1 MIFLR
6 DYFLWPIV
14 TLRLI
19 TRPIWKSS
27 RNNIIFFN
35 TIILCFCVFILALL
49 DHFHHFVSS
58 DDSGRASHQRT
69 CHLMRCSVTVIWW
82 DALSLSSDE
91 TLCHCHLMRR
101 SVTVLWWDALPLSS
115 DETKWWKWSKSARI
129 KTQKQSIIVLKNM
142 ILLREHR

>member
-69 CHLMRCSVTVIWW
+69 VTERLIRWQWQSV
-82 DALSLSSDE
+82 SSDE
-91 TLCHCHLMRR
+91 WQ
-101 SVTVLWWDALPLSS
+101 SISS
-115 DETKWWKWSKSARI
+115 DDSDRASHQMTVTERLIRWQW
-129 KTQKQSIIVLKNM
+129 QSVSSDDSDRASHQMTVTERLYFIIDMYVN
-142 ILLREHR
+142 I

>member
-69 CHLMRCSVTVIWW
+69 VTERLIRWQW
-82 DALSLSSDE
+82 QSISSDDSDRAS
-91 TLCHCHLMRR
+91 LFHHWYVCKHLERIRNTNIGQIKVGQYRFYSRFGRMCYLYHKG
-101 SVTVLWWDALPLSS
+101 SFHLIYVNITVA
-115 DETKWWKWSKSARI
+115 
-129 KTQKQSIIVLKNM
+129 N
-142 ILLREHR
+142 